1 MEEEKNLLR
10 KVKIKL
16 GRAEVEVVSEK
27 DEIEKVQAVAEELAG
42 KIKPTTKDDVR
53 YIG

>member
-1 MEEEKNLLR
+1 MEKEENLLR

-27 DEIEKVQAVAEELAG
+27 DEIEKVQAVAENLAG
-42 KIKPTTKDDVR
+42 KIKTTGKEDVK